1 MNRIYQ
7 GRVRKMELLDSG
19 KTGAVLKEFDKSGGE
34 MLLWQHHELFQ
45 DAVNYYLVCLMAM
58 ANDKESLVFKIRER
72 TDGTDDAEHNVWAP
86 FTRKGQKRQGMRSVA
101 NYFGLDSDTAR
112 LADCCKKALEGNE
125 AEPGLLDLALK
136 ELLFFCKGDGQIQ
149 QEGNSMFPR
158 FFDVRYKGSYNTGKD
173 PALKAGGEARL
184 TGELHGLTT
193 QGQFEQF
200 AREMQVSWLV
210 KIQAG
215 KVAEGEDA
223 RSRLLKSIAH
233 FGQYFGTHK
242 ATTKKNKRMETFFA
256 EHSEC
261 KDLILALEEKIKA
274 LPIADLSAIP
284 ANRKSIPDR
293 LEAGLLFKF
302 FPSAGMA
309 EILKA
314 AFPPAKTKR
323 GKTRGDGQATFTVYG
338 DDAIKLARGE
348 RGYVFG
354 AFTSLPSFS
363 GADTPEIAWKHF
375 DVLAFKEA
383 LKALNQIEVKGTER
397 KEEQARLQ
405 ADLAY
410 MLGKTDKYDETNE
423 AAQPPPVVAG
433 DPRIQQLEKVLVG
446 MRRAYDMTDEEVADY
461 GLHERTIRGFDGLRK
476 EWNQLPL
483 DNLSA
488 EEAQKRLKT
497 TLSKYQAENK
507 ETIGSASLFEEF
519 IRPEN
524 WIVWKTPDAETAAR
538 WEERKFGD
546 NPLAALAQKRE
557 LEEDIETLGKPIRF
571 TPADARHSRRQYT
584 FGNQTDFNKTRGTP
598 RHEARSLSMVVELAI
613 AEGMRW
619 HKRPVRISYSAPRF
633 LRDGLRG
640 GEEDLTRMPWLQ
652 PMMAALGVRD
662 ELAQDMHNYAVLLMP
677 GENRDGSKAIHLNF
691 PVTLDELQLVGR
703 LGKKARWA
711 GQFAGGKEKN
721 IYLRWPGDEWPKEWR
736 GGRWYENPEPFRLL
750 AVDLGQ
756 RDAGAFALLVCRPDE
771 DFGKTA
777 GGAVRHH
784 RFIGEAGGKKW
795 HAGVEKTGLL
805 RLPGEDALVLNK
817 GKWEQEPYG
826 EKGRKASSGETDQA
840 QQILQAMGYG
850 DKGLLDDDPL
860 RDFFVTQNRKLL
872 MALRWTQGRLAR
884 LHRWNWMLAD
894 KNRSESARAE
904 ILQPDAVSSEI
915 AALAGAGKWELVQ
928 VRLGEEIQRLQGI
941 IESSLVVVANR
952 VLPLKGRKWEWR
964 ARPDGSGFV
973 LRQGERGSD
982 CVPTLIAGQ
991 RGLSMERIEQI
1002 EDLRKRCQ
1010 SFNRACLRKPG
1021 ERARMGRSAR
1031 GVELPDPCP
1040 EILDKLDRLRE
1051 QRVNQ
1056 TAHLIL
1062 AEALGVRRKIHAKPE
1077 AERFAKDIHGEYEKV
1092 REPVD
1097 FIVLEDLSR
1106 YLSSQGRSKGENS
1119 RLMKWCHRALLGKL
1133 KQLCETYGIPVLE
1146 TAAAYSSRFSA
1157 KDGTPGFRA
1166 VEVGLDDRE
1175 QFRWKTALAK
1185 GEEEA
1190 LALFA
1195 MLEEISAGD
1204 GGKRRKLLAP
1214 VAGGP
1219 LFVPMQGPVEQADLN
1234 AAINL
1239 GLRAV
1244 AAPGL
1249 LDIHHKIRTV
1259 KDDKGRVVPK
1269 TLSNREKT
1277 RWGKKPPEFKL
1288 GVGTVI
1294 ERNSNFFP
1302 LLQFD
1307 VDYERAEMEGFACP
1321 FASGKALWGTIK
1333 AKQWERIEQLNRAR
1347 VARNRW
1353 SENLP
1358 M

>member
-7 GRVRKMELLDSG
+7 GRVTKVELLDSG
-19 KTGAVLKEFDKSGGE
+19 KVGSVLKEFEKSEGE

-58 ANDKESLVFKIRER
+58 ASDKESLVFKIRER
-72 TDGTDDAEHNVWAP
+72 ADGTDAEHNVWAP
-86 FTRKGQKRQGMRSVA
+86 FTRKGQKRRDMRSVA
-101 NYFGLDSDTAR
+101 KYFGLDSDSAR
-112 LADCCKKALEGNE
+112 LANCCKKALEGNG

-136 ELLFFCKGDGQIQ
+136 ELLFFCKGDGNIQ
-149 QEGNSMFPR
+149 QEGNCMFPR
-158 FFDVRYKGSYNTGKD
+158 YFDVRYKSSYNTGKD
-173 PALKAGGEARL
+173 PALKAAGEARL

-200 AREMQVSWLV
+200 AREMQVGWLV

-215 KVAEGEDA
+215 KVAEGEEA
-223 RSRLLKSIAH
+223 RNRLLKSIAH

-242 ATTKKNKRMETFFA
+242 ATTKKNKRMEKFFA
-256 EHSEC
+256 EHPEC
-261 KDLILALEEKIKA
+261 EDLILALEEKIRA
-274 LPIADLSAIP
+274 LPSTDLPVIP

-293 LEAGLLFKF
+293 LESGLLFKF
-302 FPSAGMA
+302 FPSTGMA
-309 EILKA
+309 DILKS
-314 AFPPAKTKR
+314 AFPPAKAKG
-323 GKTRGDGQATFTVYG
+323 GKTHGDGQAIFTAYG
-338 DDAIKLARGE
+338 DDPIKLARGA
-348 RGYVFG
+348 RGYVFR
-354 AFTSLPSFS
+354 AFTSLPLFS

-375 DVLAFKEA
+375 DMLAFKEA
-383 LKALNQIEVKGTER
+383 LKALNQIEAKGAER
-397 KEEQARLQ
+397 KEEQVRLR

-410 MLGKTDKYDETNE
+410 MLGKTDQYDEKE
-423 AAQPPPVVAG
+423 ESAQPPPVVAG
-433 DPRIQQLEKVLVG
+433 DPRIKQLENVLAG
-446 MRRAYDMTDEEVADY
+446 MRQESDLRDGEEAEY

-476 EWNQLPL
+476 EWNKLHI
-483 DNLSA
+483 DNA
-488 EEAQKRLKT
+488 NDEAAPKRLKAA
-497 TLSKYQAENK
+497 LSKYQAENK
-507 ETIGSASLFEEF
+507 ETIGSAALFEEF

-524 WIVWKTPDAETAAR
+524 WIIWKTPDAETAAR
-538 WEERKFGD
+538 WEDRNFGD
-546 NPLAALAQKRE
+546 NPLAALAHMRE
-557 LEEDIETLGKPIRF
+557 LEEDIESLEKPIRF

-598 RHEARSLSMVVELAI
+598 RHEVRSLSMVVELAM

-619 HKRPVRISYSAPRF
+619 QKRPVRISYSAPRF

-640 GEEDLTRMPWLQ
+640 GDEDLARMPWLQ
-652 PMMAALGVRD
+652 PMMEALGVRG

-677 GENRDGSKAIHLNF
+677 SENRDGSKSIHLNF
-691 PVTLDELQLVGR
+691 PVTLDESPLVWR
-703 LGKKARWA
+703 LGKKAGWA
-711 GQFAGGKEKN
+711 VQFAGGKDKN
-721 IYLRWPGDEWPKEWR
+721 IYLRWPEDEWPKGWKSS
-736 GGRWYENPEPFRLL
+736 RWFERPEPFRLL

-756 RDAGAFALLVCRPDE
+756 RDAGAFALLACRPDE
-771 DFGKTA
+771 DFGKTT
-777 GGAVRHH
+777 GGAVRHY

-805 RLPGEDALVLNK
+805 RLPGEDALVLNG

-826 EKGRKASSGETDQA
+826 EKGRKASSRETEHA
-840 QQILQAMGYG
+840 QNILQALGYG
-850 DKGLLDDDPL
+850 DKDLLEEDPL
-860 RDFFVTQNRKLL
+860 REFFVAQNRKLL
-872 MALRWTQGRLAR
+872 MALRWAQGRLAR

-894 KNRSESARAE
+894 QKRCESAREE
-904 ILQPDAVSSEI
+904 ILQPEAVSDEI
-915 AALAGAGKWELVQ
+915 AALAGAGKWELVL
-928 VRLGEEIQRLQGI
+928 VRLEEEIQRLQGI
-941 IESSLVVVANR
+941 VESSLVAIANR
-952 VLPLKGRKWEWR
+952 VMPLKGRKWEWR
-964 ARPDGSGFV
+964 ARLDGSGFV

-982 CVPTLIAGQ
+982 MTPTLIAGQ

-1010 SFNRACLRKPG
+1010 SFNRICLRKPG

-1062 AEALGVRRKIHAKPE
+1062 AEALGVRRKVHAKSE
-1077 AERFAKDIHGEYEKV
+1077 AERSARDIHGEYEKV

-1119 RLMKWCHRALLGKL
+1119 RLMKWCHRELLAKL
-1133 KQLCETYGIPVLE
+1133 KQLCETYGLPVLE

-1166 VEVGLDDRE
+1166 VEVGLEDRE

-1190 LALFA
+1190 KALFA
-1195 MLEEISAGD
+1195 MLEEISAGN

-1219 LFVPMQGPVEQADLN
+1219 LFVPMQGPVEQADIN

-1244 AAPGL
+1244 AAPGR

-1277 RWGKKPPEFKL
+1277 RWGKKPPAFSL
-1288 GVGTVI
+1288 GEGAAI

-1302 LLQFD
+1302 LMQFD
-1307 VDYERAEMEGFACP
+1307 VDYERATLPGFAQA

-1333 AKQWERIEQLNRAR
+1333 KMQWERIERLNQERI
-1347 VARNRW
+1347 ARNHW
-1353 SENLP
+1353 SEVLP